1 MHTYMYLTR
10 ILWPRR
16 SQRSGEVDAVEG
28 IALAIREV
36 GGKGRQLATCA
47 LSPEREMQNKKF
59 LI

>member
-1 MHTYMYLTR
+1 MR

-47 LSPEREMQNKKF
+47 LSLLSLEREMQNKKF